1 MAADKDYGQ
10 LFCEAVDT
18 LVKKRLEDISF
29 DTTKVCTITSNN
41 EAKNGKYR
49 VKVLDGL
56 SEFEAY
62 TSDTEL
68 KIGQA
73 VYVQIPSGDMNE
85 QKFIIGKK
93 TDDSDY
99 PMSYTPPFASFIN
112 ITGNLISNTEGVNG
126 QLIATNIETEKE
138 KNKEYKDAITIWT
151 YNIENTPLNIS
162 SDIGEPL
169 SQYGLLGIQA
179 QFRSWLKELQAEQG
193 SYGLK
198 LRVEAEEEDIA
209 DIVNLD
215 EEEQEKYYT
224 YIKATKY
231 DAEEKYY
238 IKNEEQYEQ
247 VTEPITAEQ
256 FADGDYYF
264 KERKVSYY
272 DFELDCSEMIGDP
285 YNFSSYYQQ
294 EKLFDISHI
303 YQIRKMEL
311 QFYQKRDFFDRFGQ
325 PLKILDEP
333 NLFVKDVI
341 VSFGYD
347 ISEFDSDKVQIFSLD
362 SPKYIPTNNP
372 VDEANHKKL
381 QLRWI
386 HKDKNGKIAIVSEN
400 NNLDYKITWYKYRLG
415 IYSHT
420 PMSGADWMPMSVQ
433 FSDVRLGHIAY
444 DGEIYADSDAY
455 DSKGII
461 QKYNILDEEWKQYN
475 QSAELGLTRYPSE
488 NMTWLIPDI
497 TLPTE
502 SIKVVV
508 SYLEDPNN
516 ENSRKYITSNVL
528 TFENRKETVSK
539 PTVDAVTALTIHC
552 EDETD
557 GNYLIY
563 NLANELL
570 DSGQSKTERTF
581 TAYFRN
587 APLQNADY
595 IEWIIPKTNSMLVM
609 DEFYKAPNFSPEVQK
624 RNEFKGKEN
633 NKDKNDPDFYHI
645 YRFGDVN
652 NKYDISH
659 ANTQR
664 YKIRSSYDPGRTN
677 NTVQCKVMKDKIT
690 YTAVLD
696 LAFGQAG
703 TSGSDHTLRIKYQ
716 DPNTTAIVAPPE
728 GTDATVAEYVF
739 EAELTNFSGEKI
751 DLTTLKSPYDLEW
764 SLITTANNEIPEGQ
778 TKLTE
783 ADTKG
788 LVLYTEKNENDELN
802 LSETSNTVTC
812 RTKTGL
818 DINQIYILQAKLKWR
833 SSKKEDEEIE
843 EDEEV
848 EEILTSYFPI
858 ALKKEIDKKPEKN
871 EEDQPDYEKE
881 ETVIGYDKDGNEIK
895 LLKSV
900 YYDYIDIKGPD
911 RIVYQADGGLPT
923 MTRDSYA
930 LRKNKY
936 KETDTN
942 VQELAEIVERDED
955 GNVIKEIIWRQIE
968 TIEETGITWE
978 ILKPNYEAI
987 VDKSSSEAINLLKLY
1002 PTIDSKNYLAPLP
1015 FYIEDSPLCAVQAKS
1030 GQEVL
1035 WTQPLLIIMNK
1046 YPNGAVNR
1054 WDGNGL
1060 VLNEEEGT
1068 IIGSAMAAGKK
1079 NSDDNTFSGVMLGA
1093 WEGKAK
1099 QYGGVANELT
1109 ELTGV
1114 YGFHHGQISYAFKED
1129 GTAFIGKSGRG
1140 RIHFDGN
1147 DSKIYSASYD
1157 YKTYVGPNGE
1167 KYTSPVGMMIDLG
1180 GVSGKPY
1187 IDLRADGSSILLKA
1201 EQGKSKIVFTNDNKD
1216 SIIINSDSSN
1226 KYPLE
1231 IGDYFDVAWDGS
1243 LYATN
1248 GYFTGDINA
1257 TNIYGSTIIGTNISG
1272 SCLNG
1277 THIQGTTIKG
1287 QAMDGGSIYG
1297 GSVSGTKIYAIDLF
1311 AGSQT
1316 TYVYEVKVNMQTK
1329 DRNGNITNSWK
1340 SLGTVQ
1346 STSNL
1351 VSPDSTKI
1359 QYNLLPG
1366 NNGTIKGTTYA
1377 RLGYKSGATI
1387 IDDEVVP
1394 TETVGIFSTSTDAT
1408 KPLSLAFHSDND
1420 IGIAATKGLYL
1431 RGKGNVQLKGGEI
1444 WFVGDLAK
1452 AENQHNIY
1460 ARFA

>member
-68 KIGQA
+68 KVGQA

-93 TDDSDY
+93 TDDSDH

-138 KNKEYKDAITIWT
+138 KNKEYKDAVTIWT

-215 EEEQEKYYT
+215 EEEQEKYYI

-238 IKNEEQYEQ
+238 IKNEEEQYEQ
-247 VTEPITAEQ
+247 VTESITEEQ
-256 FADGDYYF
+256 FAEGDYYY

-386 HKDKNGKIAIVSEN
+386 HKDKNGKIAVVSEN

-415 IYSHT
+415 TYSHT
-420 PMSGADWMPMSVQ
+420 PVSGADWMPMSVQ

-444 DGEIYADSDAY
+444 DGETYADSDAL
-455 DSKGII
+455 DSKGLI

-475 QSAELGLTRYPSE
+475 QSAELGLARYPSE

-502 SIKVVV
+502 SIKVVI
-508 SYLEDPNN
+508 SYLENPNN

-609 DEFYKAPNFSPEVQK
+609 DEFYKAPNFSNEVLRRK
-624 RNEFKGKEN
+624 DFEGKKNNE
-633 NKDKNDPDFYHI
+633 DPNDPNFYHI

-677 NTVQCKVMKDKIT
+677 NTIQCKVMKDKIT

-703 TSGSDHTLRIKYQ
+703 TSGSDHTLRIKYE
-716 DPNTTAIVAPPE
+716 DPNITGIVAPPK
-728 GTDATVAEYVF
+728 GIDANVLEYKF
-739 EAELTNFSGEKI
+739 EAELTNFSGERI
-751 DLTTLKSPYDLEW
+751 DLNSVNNYELEW
-764 SLITTANNEIPEGQ
+764 SLITTKDNEKYDGDIKKES
-778 TKLTE
+778 E
-783 ADTKG
+783 TKG
-788 LVLYTEKNENDELN
+788 LLLYTHKNENDQLVLAN
-802 LSETSNTVTC
+802 NSNAVVC
-812 RTKTGL
+812 RTQL
-818 DINQIYILQAKLKWR
+818 ALNIEQIYILQAKLKWR
-833 SSKKEDEEIE
+833 GTAEEG
-843 EDEEV
+843 DK
-848 EEILTSYFPI
+848 EILTSYFPI
-858 ALKKEIDKKPEKN
+858 VLKKDITNNKGKEQI
-871 EEDQPDYEKE
+871 EDIKQ
-881 ETVIGYDKDGNEIK
+881 YDEDGNEII
-895 LLKSV
+895 LTRH
-900 YYDYIDIKGPD
+900 YYHDYIDIKGPD
-911 RIVYQADGGLPT
+911 RVVYQADGGLPI
-923 MTRDSYA
+923 MTRDNYV

-936 KETDTN
+936 VETNVN
-942 VQELAEIVERDED
+942 VQELSSD
-955 GNVIKEIIWRQIE
+955 NSIIWRQIDIEEEKNAVWKIFKPEYE
-968 TIEETGITWE
+968 TITD
-978 ILKPNYEAI
+978 KDSDEA
-987 VDKSSSEAINLLKLY
+987 ENLLKLY
-1002 PTIDSKNYLAPLP
+1002 PTINSKNYLAPLP
-1015 FYIEDSPLCAVQAKS
+1015 FYIEDSPLCAVQAIVN
-1030 GQEVL
+1030 EEIV

-1060 VLNEEEGT
+1060 VLNKEEGT
-1068 IIGSAMAAGKK
+1068 IIGSAMAVGKK
-1079 NSDDNTFSGVMLGA
+1079 NGDNTFSGVMLGA

-1099 QYGGVANELT
+1099 EQGGVSQEIT
-1109 ELTGV
+1109 ESTGV
-1114 YGFHHGQISYAFKED
+1114 YGFHYGQISYAFKDD
-1129 GTAFIGKSGRG
+1129 GTAFIGKSGHG
-1140 RIHFDGN
+1140 RIYFDGN
-1147 DSKIYSASYD
+1147 NGSITSGNYVEGTPGSGMKIELEKGHIDAYNFSLNSHALTIDSGIDGYDKEGNPIYSGTLFDFHLDINNNSCFKVGTAE
-1157 YKTYVGPNGE
+1157 KT
-1167 KYTSPVGMMIDLG
+1167 L
-1180 GVSGKPY
+1180 
-1187 IDLRADGSSILLKA
+1187 
-1201 EQGKSKIVFTNDNKD
+1201 
-1216 SIIINSDSSN
+1216 
-1226 KYPLE
+1226 LE
-1231 IGDYFDVAWDGS
+1231 ISDKRYLLQSLKGGMSINLNDGYIEADKFTLEVSDDAGTITITSEDDNTPLSIVGKGDKGGTFKVNWDGS
-1243 LYATN
+1243 VIANNAYLKGTIAAIDGMIGDWYIREGRLEGGNLYVLSEDKNGKISVVENKEKGAASSIILDSKNGKIMGGLLSSTTKNPMFLSGDFVVTTHDEVSYNPNAFTTYGHLSAIGSNTGNSLIDEESTGIGMWTDPLVDGKKTTSVVKATN
-1248 GYFTGDINA
+1248 ANA
-1257 TNIYGSTIIGTNISG
+1257 
-1272 SCLNG
+1272 
-1277 THIQGTTIKG
+1277 
-1287 QAMDGGSIYG
+1287 
-1297 GSVSGTKIYAIDLF
+1297 
-1311 AGSQT
+1311 
-1316 TYVYEVKVNMQTK
+1316 
-1329 DRNGNITNSWK
+1329 
-1340 SLGTVQ
+1340 
-1346 STSNL
+1346 
-1351 VSPDSTKI
+1351 
-1359 QYNLLPG
+1359 
-1366 NNGTIKGTTYA
+1366 
-1377 RLGYKSGATI
+1377 
-1387 IDDEVVP
+1387 
-1394 TETVGIFSTSTDAT
+1394 
-1408 KPLSLAFHSDND
+1408 
-1420 IGIAATKGLYL
+1420 GIAY
-1431 RGKGNVQLKGGEI
+1431 
-1444 WFVGDLAK
+1444 GDYSISI
-1452 AENQHNIY
+1452 EHDGIHFYTNQDPNKQHGIY